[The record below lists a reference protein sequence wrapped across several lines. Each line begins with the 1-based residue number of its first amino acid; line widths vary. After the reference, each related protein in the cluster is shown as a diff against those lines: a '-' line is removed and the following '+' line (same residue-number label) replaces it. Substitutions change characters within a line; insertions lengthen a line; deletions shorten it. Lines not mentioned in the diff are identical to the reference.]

1 MCVKRKFIGV
11 IIVIFP
17 SQIECSIHL
26 LKGYIYEASDN
37 RALAAES
44 FQTAAQE
51 DPLCFEAIHALTQHH
66 MLTAKEGMVIEKM
79 LSLCF
84 GCVCCF

>member
-1 MCVKRKFIGV
+1 M
-11 IIVIFP
+11 FP

-66 MLTAKEGMVIEKM
+66 MLTAKEGTAEEFCLYICMEIVQYIHR
-79 LSLCF
+79 L
-84 GCVCCF
+84 